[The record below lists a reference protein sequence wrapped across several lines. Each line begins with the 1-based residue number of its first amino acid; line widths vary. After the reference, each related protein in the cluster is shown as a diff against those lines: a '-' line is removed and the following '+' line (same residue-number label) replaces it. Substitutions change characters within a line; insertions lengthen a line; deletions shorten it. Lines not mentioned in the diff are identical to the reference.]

1 MINMKMK
8 ISLDTAAAAK
18 RITELALALPASAA
32 VTITDNNG
40 LRVNA
45 RSMLG
50 ALYALEFNELWL
62 ESDVDCWRVF
72 KEFEVE

>member
-8 ISLDTAAAAK
+8 INLDTAAAAK
-18 RITELALALPASAA
+18 RITELALALPSDTAI
-32 VTITDNNG
+32 TITDNNG

>member
-1 MINMKMK
+1 MKMK

-18 RITELALALPASAA
+18 RITELAQTMPPAAA
-32 VTITDNNG
+32 ITITDNNG

-62 ESDVDCWRVF
+62 ESDIDCWRVF
-72 KEFEVE
+72 QEFEVE

>member
-1 MINMKMK
+1 MKMK
-8 ISLDTAAAAK
+8 INLDTAAAAK
-18 RITELALALPASAA
+18 RITELALALPPEAA
-32 VTITDNNG
+32 ITITDNNG